1 MLRRTLLACGV
12 AASLLYVGIDLLAAF
27 RYPEYHSFTSRVIS
41 ELMASGAPTERL
53 VDPLF
58 LLYGALMIGFGVGV
72 WRSDRR
78 RRAHVLGGLLVGFA
92 AVGLLGPTLFEMDVR
107 GAGVASEPSAADLRH
122 IALTGGVVLVILA
135 TVAVGAFLRGR
146 TFRLYSFA
154 TLLIMVASGV
164 LTSLAMGQAGTPWVG
179 LIERIDIGAFLAWVA
194 VLAVA
199 LLRAPRTAQVSAS
212 HARATA
218 RVEGMVAPGFE
229 EVRSELERNFAERGE
244 VGAAVAAYWRGEKV
258 VDLWGGR
265 RAPADEAPWREDT
278 MVIVFSTTKGLAAMT
293 MALAASRG
301 WLDYD
306 APVARYWP
314 EFAQNGKAS
323 ITVRQLL
330 AHEAGLVVL
339 DEPPTLATLGA
350 LDALARWLARQK
362 PAWPPGTRHGYHG
375 LTLGMYMQE
384 LIRRVD
390 PAHRSLGQVFHDEI
404 ALSLGLEVYIGLPPD
419 IPGDRLARLQTLS
432 RWRALRALRTTP
444 PVLIKKVLLPGSLL
458 RRSLYLEGVDW
469 NDRRWLEVELPAGN
483 GVGTARAIAR
493 AYSAFAEGGAE
504 LGISPETFARVTEP
518 PAAGGTDEVLGVPS
532 CFSLGFL
539 RPGPDV
545 SFGSSPRAFG
555 APGAGG
561 SFAFAD
567 PDARIGYAYVMNKM
581 DFHLSDDPREKAL
594 RDALYR
600 ATARLAGGQRP
611 IASVLQGPVNSVV
624 SPSVPAAFASSTR
637 LSKTMSISA
646 KPSISH
652 IS

>member
-1 MLRRTLLACGV
+1 MLRRTLLAGGI
-12 AASLLYVGIDLLAAF
+12 AASLLYVGIDVLAAI
-27 RYPEYHSFTSRVIS
+27 RYPAYHSFTSRVVS

-58 LLYGALMIGFGVGV
+58 LLYGVLMIGFGIGV
-72 WRSDRR
+72 WRSDHRR
-78 RRAHVLGGLLVGFA
+78 RGRILGGLLIGFA
-92 AVGLLGPTLFEMDVR
+92 TLGLLGPTLFEMDVR
-107 GAGVASEPSAADLRH
+107 GAGEISEPSAADIRH
-122 IALTGGVVLVILA
+122 IAITGGLVLLIMA
-135 TVAVGAFLRGR
+135 TVAVGAFVRGR
-146 TFRLYSFA
+146 AFRLYSFA
-154 TLLIMVASGV
+154 TLVIMPVSGI

-179 LIERIDIGAFLAWVA
+179 LIERVNIGAFLAWVA

-199 LLRAPRTAQVSAS
+199 LLRAPGRAE
-212 HARATA
+212 ARATHA
-218 RVEGMVAPGFE
+218 PGTPKVEGMVAPGFE
-229 EVRSELERNFAERGE
+229 EVQSEFERNFAERGE
-244 VGAAVAAYWRGEKV
+244 IGAAVAAYWRGEKV

-265 RAPADEAPWREDT
+265 RGPADGEPPWREDT

-314 EFAQNGKAS
+314 EFAQNGKAA

-339 DEPPTLATLGA
+339 DEPPSMARLRD
-350 LDALARWLARQK
+350 LDDLARLLARQT

-390 PAHRSLGQVFHDEI
+390 PAHRTLGQVFHHEI
-404 ALSLGLEVYIGLPPD
+404 AVPLGLEVYIGLPPE
-419 IPGDRLARLQTLS
+419 ISGDRLARLQTLS
-432 RWRALRALRTTP
+432 RWRALLALRNTP
-444 PVLIKKVLLPGSLL
+444 PVLIKKVLQPRSLL
-458 RRSLYLEGVDW
+458 RRSLHLEGVDW
-469 NDRRWLEVELPAGN
+469 NDRGWLEVELPAGN

-504 LGISPETFARVTEP
+504 LGITPETFARVTEP
-518 PAAGGTDEVLGVPS
+518 PPGGGTDEVLGVPS
-532 CFSLGFL
+532 HFSLGFL
-539 RPGPDV
+539 RPGPEV

-567 PDARIGYAYVMNKM
+567 PDAHLGYAYVMNKM
-581 DFHLSDDPREKAL
+581 DFYLSDDPREKSL
-594 RDALYR
+594 RDAVYR
-600 ATARLAGGQRP
+600 AINARERARASGVGHLADGPLRPAPGGRWREKQR
-611 IASVLQGPVNSVV
+611 
-624 SPSVPAAFASSTR
+624 ASS
-637 LSKTMSISA
+637 
-646 KPSISH
+646 
-652 IS
+652 